1 MDTIALN
8 FEELQETSFPGI
20 QGRIRFFQDDVSG
33 LGAICRA
40 VQDMLDGKVKTAQF
54 ITAKCDNALGWL
66 KTGSFT
72 FTFDDVE
79 GKLCFR
85 WGIGESSIVATWYP
99 DCCDKARVVGT
110 IVANYGCNVF
120 RARTVPQV

>member
-33 LGAICRA
+33 LGAICRV
-40 VQDMLDGKVKTAQF
+40 VQDMLDGKVKTATF
-54 ITAKCDNALGWL
+54 ITAKFGEAGGWF
-66 KTGSFT
+66 KTGTFT
-72 FTFDDVE
+72 FTYGTFE
-79 GKLCFR
+79 GKPCFQ